1 MKKNRK
7 PQPISREYYESLV
20 DAANYLD
27 FALTE
32 LDGGD
37 RYETMSTLLD
47 ARLMV
52 LNVYPSDGSTTC
64 RMLGGRYGYP
74 FICSECGAEFDV
86 DIIHGELRYCPNCG
100 RTVVA

>member
-7 PQPISREYYESLV
+7 PQPISRDYYESLK

-52 LNVYPSDGSTTC
+52 LNVVPSQQFEELEQ
-64 RMLGGRYGYP
+64 RVARIERKLNHKGGN
-74 FICSECGAEFDV
+74 E
-86 DIIHGELRYCPNCG
+86 
-100 RTVVA
+100 